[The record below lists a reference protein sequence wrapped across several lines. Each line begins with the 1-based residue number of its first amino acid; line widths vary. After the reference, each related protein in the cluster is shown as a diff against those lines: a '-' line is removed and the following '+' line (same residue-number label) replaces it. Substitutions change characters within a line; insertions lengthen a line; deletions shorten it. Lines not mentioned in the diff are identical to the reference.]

1 MSAPELGRRRVR
13 EVRESS
19 GRLPPRAKYWF
30 PSEGIVAA
38 SAFRLPVLFMLTL
51 LDRESCEAQILFR
64 LPPNLNDEIEL
75 ERDEVRDPRPNDAGA
90 SIRALIG

>member
-1 MSAPELGRRRVR
+1 MRGRGKGEKEGRGGRERGREGERGRERVKR
-13 EVRESS
+13 FFSH
-19 GRLPPRAKYWF
+19 
-30 PSEGIVAA
+30 
-38 SAFRLPVLFMLTL
+38 PVLFMLTL

-64 LPPNLNDEIEL
+64 LPPNLNDDIEL